1 MLTEQDKIMT
11 KPFKRLRKQLYLD
24 RNHAWLFGV
33 CAGLANYCRTDPAI
47 VRVGAVVSGLFM
59 TKLTIAIYLVA
70 WLILDN
76 RSSDHVDIDSMQ

>member
-1 MLTEQDKIMT
+1 MMT
-11 KPFKRLRKQLYLD
+11 KPFKRLRIQLHLD
-24 RNHAWLFGV
+24 RNHAWFFGV
-33 CAGLANYCRTDPAI
+33 CAGLAYYCRTDPAI

-76 RSSDHVDIDSMQ
+76 RSSDHADIDPME